1 MDKTRLRQAL
11 RQALRQQSQISLRA
25 LLETQPLQQGL
36 AELVTWLELAH
47 AGSRGLDGLRAT
59 VDDDV
64 QEIVEWVMQDSD
76 GSTVRRRAR
85 MPRVIF
91 AR

>member
-1 MDKTRLRQAL
+1 
-11 RQALRQQSQISLRA
+11 LRQQSQISLRA

-47 AGSRGLDGLRAT
+47 AGSRWLDGLRAT

-64 QEIVEWVMQDSD
+64 QEIIEWAMQDSD

-91 AR
+91 TR